1 MRPLCATSKT
11 SLAVELMENLGDSL
25 LAAVELNEGE
35 VIVIVGADRTLFH
48 VDSNRSGCWRDGME
62 VAVRLDVKCVACVP
76 TPLRPYLESI
86 KAS

>member
-1 MRPLCATSKT
+1 MRPLSATSKT
-11 SLAVELMENLGDSL
+11 SLAVELMENLDSL

-48 VDSNRSGCWRDGME
+48 VDSNRSGCWRDGMD

>member
-1 MRPLCATSKT
+1 MPTRQSRIPKLKSRVFIYVKAS
-11 SLAVELMENLGDSL
+11 
-25 LAAVELNEGE
+25 E
-35 VIVIVGADRTLFH
+35 VIVIVGAARTLFH
-48 VDSNRSGCWRDGME
+48 VDSNRSGCWRDGMD